1 MREVTKFSL
10 KFRFVTRQFHEF
22 FKECYEKAYLIF
34 VTSTLGTFCLVDA
47 CLERMQ
53 RTKRP
58 LSRLQ
63 IIESLV
69 RMRAM
74 RGGLVQTPDQ
84 LRFSLQAIE
93 DAMKDIEFVEENGNG
108 NADTNGSSLN
118 NGSTTGNRKRS
129 TDDIMDEE
137 AVINNAENVANS
149 APKRPKANC

>member
-1 MREVTKFSL
+1 
-10 KFRFVTRQFHEF
+10 
-22 FKECYEKAYLIF
+22 
-34 VTSTLGTFCLVDA
+34 
-47 CLERMQ
+47 
-53 RTKRP
+53 
-58 LSRLQ
+58 
-63 IIESLV
+63 
-69 RMRAM
+69 M